1 MRSKI
6 LMHFM
11 KGKISFSPMEMI
23 ITLLEELEYLEVLV
37 KLGRRKKDK
46 TRQTKVQI
54 VGKPS
59 KLHKEV
65 ICLNHLGKNKSI
77 HLCVEVGDHQV
88 HGLVDVGASMSII
101 STSTI
106 RELGLMYLVVGS
118 KNYKIVLALI
128 T

>member
-11 KGKISFSPMEMI
+11 KGRISFSPMEMI
-23 ITLLEELEYLEVLV
+23 ITMLGELEYLEGFV

-46 TRQTKVQI
+46 TRQTEVQI
-54 VGKPS
+54 VGKPN

-65 ICLNHLGKNKSI
+65 ICLNHMGKKISI
-77 HLCVEVGDHQV
+77 HLSVEIGDHQV
-88 HGLVDVGASMSII
+88 HGLVDVGASMSVI

-106 RELGLMYLVVGS
+106 KEIGLMHLVLGS